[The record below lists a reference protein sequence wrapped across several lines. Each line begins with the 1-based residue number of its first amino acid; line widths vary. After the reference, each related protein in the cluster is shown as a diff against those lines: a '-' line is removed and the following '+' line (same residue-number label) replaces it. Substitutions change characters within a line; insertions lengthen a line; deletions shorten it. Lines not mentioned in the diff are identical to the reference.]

1 MAAVPAVLDRRALN
15 RALLARQWLLD
26 PPRAATALE
35 AIEHLGGLQAQD
47 AQAPYFQLW
56 ARLAAFDPAEL
67 SALLERR
74 EAVRLAAMRST
85 IHLVSARDAP
95 ALRALGQP
103 AISAQ
108 TASNWKL
115 PEDVDPAAVAAAGR
129 ALVDAAPR
137 TFAELAAELGPR
149 WPHADPKALA
159 QHVRAGVPLVQ
170 VLPRGLWRRGGAPA
184 HTSLQA
190 WTGGAPPAPG
200 EIELEALI
208 LRYLGAF
215 GPARAADFQK
225 WSGRTG
231 AGEAF
236 ARLRGEL
243 MAFEDEDGREL
254 LDLPEAPRPAAGTP
268 APPRLTGPYDN
279 VMLSHADASRILPP
293 EHRPRA
299 MTHNGIIAGLV
310 LLGGFVA
317 GNWRIKATKT
327 RATVTLT
334 MYESSN
340 KRDAAALEREAR
352 RLLEFAAPGAAE
364 RDVAFVAA
372 TTGG

>member
-1 MAAVPAVLDRRALN
+1 MPAVLDRRALN

-26 PPRAATALE
+26 PPREATALE

-67 SALLERR
+67 SGLLERR
-74 EAVRLAAMRST
+74 EAVRIAAMRST

-95 ALRALGQP
+95 ALRALGQR
-103 AISAQ
+103 AITAQ
-108 TASNWKL
+108 TASSWKL
-115 PEDVDPAAVAAAGR
+115 PEDVDAAAVAAAGR
-129 ALVDAAPR
+129 ALVEAAPR
-137 TFAELAAELGPR
+137 TFAQLATELGPR

-170 VLPRGLWRRGGAPA
+170 VPPRGLWGRGGAPA

-190 WTGGAPPAPG
+190 WTGGDPPAPG
-200 EIELEALI
+200 DIELEALI
-208 LRYLGAF
+208 RRYLGAF

-236 ARLRGEL
+236 AALRGDL
-243 MAFEDEDGREL
+243 VAFSDEDGREL
-254 LDLPEAPRPAAGTP
+254 LDLPEAPRPPADTP
-268 APPRLTGPYDN
+268 APPRLTGPFDN
-279 VMLSHADASRILPP
+279 LVLSHADAARVLPP

-299 MTHNGIIAGLV
+299 MTQNGIVAGLV
-310 LLGGFVA
+310 LLDGFVA
-317 GNWRIKATKT
+317 GNWRIEATRT
-327 RATVTLT
+327 RATARLTL
-334 MYESSN
+334 YEAYN
-340 KRDAAALEREAR
+340 KPDAAALEREAR
-352 RLLEFAAPGAAE
+352 RLLAFAAPGAAE
-364 RDVAFVAA
+364 RDVAFA
-372 TTGG
+372 TAGG